1 MRNVRNLPLFPG
13 PCSTK
18 KNGAPSSPD
27 GVSGNSATGAV
38 FFDLVVLSGSQR
50 HLTFNS

>member
-1 MRNVRNLPLFPG
+1 MRNVRNLPCFLVL
-13 PCSTK
+13 
-18 KNGAPSSPD
+18 APPKERGCGSPD